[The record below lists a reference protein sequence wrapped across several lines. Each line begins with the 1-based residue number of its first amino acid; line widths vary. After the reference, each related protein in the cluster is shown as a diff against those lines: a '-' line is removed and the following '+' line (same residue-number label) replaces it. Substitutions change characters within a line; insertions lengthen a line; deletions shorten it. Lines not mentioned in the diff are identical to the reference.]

1 MKLPVV
7 AAAVLSIAVLNI
19 AALGVTHADEGGP
32 EYNRSGQGTDIERT
46 DTHDD
51 RDMRSADTEGY
62 DGEPIEVEDFVETAT
77 AKGIAELE
85 TSKLALEKGSQRIQ
99 EFANR
104 MVDDH
109 TKANRELADIA
120 ARADINTADDA
131 TLLDRAKT
139 MILQVRGG
147 ESFDE
152 AYINNQIVAHEQS
165 IALFKRGA
173 KSDNAEI
180 RQFAETTLPK
190 LEKHLDMATELK
202 NEMASAADRR

>member
-1 MKLPVV
+1 MKLPVI
-7 AAAVLSIAVLNI
+7 ATAAVLGIFAVGMTQANE
-19 AALGVTHADEGGP
+19 AGP

-51 RDMRSADTEGY
+51 RDMRSADAEAY
-62 DGEPIEVEDFVETAT
+62 DGEPIEVEEFVETAT

-85 TSKLALEKGSQRIQ
+85 TSKLALEKGGPRVQ

-109 TKANRELADIA
+109 AKANRELADIA
-120 ARADINTADDA
+120 ARERIDTSDDA
-131 TLLDRAKT
+131 TLMDRAKA
-139 MILQVRGG
+139 MILQVRDG

-152 AYINNQIVAHEQS
+152 AYINNQIAAHEQS

-173 KSDNAEI
+173 KSDNAEV
-180 RQFAETTLPK
+180 RQFAEKTLPK
-190 LEKHLDMATELK
+190 LEEHLQMATDLK
-202 NEMASAADRR
+202 NEMSTADNNR